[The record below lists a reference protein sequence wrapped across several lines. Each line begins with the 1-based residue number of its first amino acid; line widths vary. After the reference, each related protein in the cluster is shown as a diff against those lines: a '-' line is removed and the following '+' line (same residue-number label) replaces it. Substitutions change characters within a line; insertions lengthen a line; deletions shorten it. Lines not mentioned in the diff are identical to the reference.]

1 MPNHLSTKK
10 AVRKTERVSAINKN
24 RKTRIRTYIKQVV
37 VAVQNSSAEEAKAA
51 LIKAQSEM
59 MRGVSKGIFKKN
71 TASRKISRLSRMVKN
86 IK

>member
-1 MPNHLSTKK
+1 MPNHSSTKK

-37 VAVQNSSAEEAKAA
+37 VAVQNSSAEEAKTA